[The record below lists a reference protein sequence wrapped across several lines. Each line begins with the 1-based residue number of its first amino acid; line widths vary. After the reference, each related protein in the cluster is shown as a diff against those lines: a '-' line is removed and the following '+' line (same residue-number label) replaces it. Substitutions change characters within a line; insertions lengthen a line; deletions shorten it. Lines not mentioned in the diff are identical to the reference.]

1 MERIEI
7 SVPDV
12 MAGKRAD
19 AALSTLLAEEY
30 PESASLFTRS
40 YVQKL
45 IEDGLVTSEGRK
57 LKKSDKVTE
66 GADITVDLP
75 DPEPV
80 DAQPEDIPLDIVY
93 EDNDLIVVNKPKGM
107 VVHPAAGN
115 PSGTLVNALLWHC
128 RGDLSG
134 INGTRRPGIVH
145 RIDKDTSGLLVAAK
159 NDAAHIS
166 LSEQIAAHTVTRKY
180 YAVVYGRLPQG
191 SGIIDA
197 PIGRSQKDR
206 KKFAVTEKNSKTAV
220 TEYRVL
226 EEIGNFS
233 FLELKLRTGRTH
245 QIRVHM
251 ASIGHPLAGDPVY
264 GPQKVIRELNG
275 QCLHAGVLGFIHPA
289 TQEYMEFDSE
299 LPHYFKVFLDKL
311 RRSENV

>member
-7 SVPDV
+7 TVPAEY
-12 MAGKRAD
+12 AGKRAD
-19 AALSTLLAEEY
+19 AALSGLLAIEY
-30 PESASLFTRS
+30 PESSSLFTRS

-45 IEDGLVTSEGRK
+45 IDDGLVTSQEKK
-57 LKKSDKVTE
+57 LKKSDKMSAQAV
-66 GADITVDLP
+66 ISVDLP
-75 DPEPV
+75 DPEPM

-93 EDNDLIVVNKPKGM
+93 EDDDLIVVNKPKGM

-128 RGDLSG
+128 KDGLSG

-166 LSEQIAAHTVTRKY
+166 LSEQIAAHTVTRRY
-180 YAVVYGRLPQG
+180 YAVVYGRLPQD

-220 TEYRVL
+220 TEYKVL

-264 GPQKVIRELNG
+264 GPQKVIKELKG
-275 QCLHAGVLGFIHPA
+275 QCLHAGCLGFIHPA
-289 TQEYMEFDSE
+289 TGEYMEFRSE
-299 LPHYFKVFLDKL
+299 LPRYFEAFLDKL

>member
-7 SVPDV
+7 TVPAEY
-12 MAGKRAD
+12 AGKRAD
-19 AALSTLLAEEY
+19 AALSGLLAIEY
-30 PESASLFTRS
+30 PESSSLFTRS

-45 IEDGLVTSEGRK
+45 IDDGLAASQGKK
-57 LKKSDKVTE
+57 LKKSDKMSAQAV
-66 GADITVDLP
+66 ISVDLP
-75 DPEPV
+75 DPEPM

-93 EDNDLIVVNKPKGM
+93 EDDDLIVVNKPKGM

-128 RGDLSG
+128 KDGLSG

-166 LSEQIAAHTVTRKY
+166 LSEQIAAHTVTRRY
-180 YAVVYGRLPQG
+180 YAVVYGRLPQD

-220 TEYRVL
+220 TEYKVL

-264 GPQKVIRELNG
+264 GPQKVIKELKG
-275 QCLHAGVLGFIHPA
+275 QCLHAGCLGFIHPA
-289 TQEYMEFDSE
+289 TGEYMEFRSE
-299 LPHYFKVFLDKL
+299 LPRYFEAFLDKL

>member
-7 SVPDV
+7 TVPAEY
-12 MAGKRAD
+12 AGKRAD
-19 AALSTLLAEEY
+19 AALSGLLAIEY
-30 PESASLFTRS
+30 PESSSLFTRS

-45 IEDGLVTSEGRK
+45 IDDGLAASQGKK
-57 LKKSDKVTE
+57 LKKSDKMSAQAV
-66 GADITVDLP
+66 ISVDLP
-75 DPEPV
+75 DPEPM

-93 EDNDLIVVNKPKGM
+93 EDDDLIVVNKPKGM

-128 RGDLSG
+128 KDGLSG

-166 LSEQIAAHTVTRKY
+166 LSEQIAAHTVTRRY
-180 YAVVYGRLPQG
+180 YAVVYGRLPQD

-206 KKFAVTEKNSKTAV
+206 KKFTVTEKNSKTAV
-220 TEYRVL
+220 TEYKVL

-264 GPQKVIRELNG
+264 GPQKVIKELKG
-275 QCLHAGVLGFIHPA
+275 QCLHAGCLGFIHPA
-289 TQEYMEFDSE
+289 TGEYMEFRSE
-299 LPHYFKVFLDKL
+299 LPRYFEAFLDKL